1 MQTLNN
7 VKISLNFN
15 VRQPNKKTATT
26 PIYCVVKVDSKQLKV
41 PTGLKVNAW
50 QWEKQRQQCTV
61 NANMVATEQ
70 ANNAVAN
77 RIINAIRCAYDELF
91 LYLCGS
97 GDTYTATE
105 IEKLIKETITAQTD
119 NDNNMSNP
127 NAIPPKRT
135 TTATTLIKKAFAIYY
150 PATTKESTL
159 QVNEQRLK
167 GFCEYIKESKKGDTP
182 KNHLSQDGLNDYR
195 QFLIEEG
202 KAPTTIGEQCRM
214 VARLINDVLC
224 VHADFR
230 KYNFSPVRFV
240 AVKSKRTQEET
251 KKTDLTPAEVKA
263 VKECDGLT
271 EKESEYR
278 DLFIMQLE
286 TGVRVSDLPKL
297 FTGEFKIRDTF
308 GHKSYIFK
316 TQKEG
321 ITATPPVTPTT
332 KELQKRYKDGFS
344 FVDFAAKAFAQS
356 YNYYLRVVCQK
367 AGINRIIEYIDPN
380 GKKKAEPLC
389 EIISN
394 HFARHTFITMKL
406 RESYTPAEVAEMAGH
421 KDTRMIDLIY
431 KHITAEDK
439 ADDVNSAQK
448 RVKGKA
454 ETEPKSTD
462 QDAQIIAEQV
472 REIHAYKKADE
483 QREINRLLNNFES
496 EKAQLLFFVTHELG
510 LYELE
515 NGDVVDSRNGEIILP
530 HESQKSL
537 YECVF
542 GDVPTF
548 EDYKELSAK
557 GVTLLDAYN
566 NGEIETII

>member
-15 VRQPNKKTATT
+15 VRQPNKKTATS
-26 PIYCVVKVDSKQLKV
+26 PIYCVVKIDNKQLKV
-41 PTGLKVNAW
+41 PTGLKVYGY
-50 QWEKQRQQCTV
+50 QWDKQRQQCAI

-70 ANNAVAN
+70 ATNATSN
-77 RIINAIRCAYDELF
+77 RIINAIKMAYDELF
-91 LYLCGS
+91 CYLCGN

-127 NAIPPKRT
+127 NAVPPKRT

-150 PATTKESTL
+150 PATTKASTL

-167 GFCEYIKESKKGDTP
+167 NFLAYIEQSKKGDTP

-202 KAPTTIGEQCRM
+202 KAPTTIGELCRM

-230 KYNFSPVRFV
+230 TYNFTPVRFV
-240 AVKSKRTQEET
+240 AVKAKRKQSET

-263 VKECDGLT
+263 VKECKGLT

-297 FTGEFKIRDTF
+297 FTGEYRIQAD
-308 GHKSYIFK
+308 GDDASYIIK
-316 TQKEG
+316 TQKED
-321 ITATPPVTPTT
+321 ITATPPVTSTT
-332 KELQKRYKDGFS
+332 KELQARYKDGFKY
-344 FVDFAAKAFAQS
+344 VDFGAKAFGQS
-356 YNYYLRVVCQK
+356 YNYFLRLICEK
-367 AGINRIIEYIDPN
+367 AGLTRIIDYTDPN
-380 GKKKAEPLC
+380 GNKKAERLC
-389 EIISN
+389 DIISN

-406 RESYTPAEVAEMAGH
+406 REGYTPAEVSKMSGH
-421 KDTRMIDLIY
+421 ADTRMIEEIY
-431 KHITAEDK
+431 QHLTDEDK
-439 ADDVNSAQK
+439 ANAVIAAQK

-454 ETEPKSTD
+454 ETENKSTD
-462 QDAQIIAEQV
+462 QDAKIIAEQA
-472 REIHAYKKADE
+472 RKNYELKEENTALE
-483 QREINRLLNNFES
+483 LQREKE
-496 EKAQLLFFVTHELG
+496 G
-510 LYELE
+510 LIEALTKDLVKVE
-515 NGDVVDSRNGEIILP
+515 GGEMPQVLQITPSLKDSFADNLAVYDFI
-530 HESQKSL
+530 
-537 YECVF
+537 F
-542 GDVPTF
+542 GDVPTL
-548 EDYKELSAK
+548 EEYKTMKAQNLS
-557 GVTLLDAYN
+557 LMDAYRK
-566 NGEIETII
+566 GMIKPKA